1 MATSAISLSP
11 QRPSSSSLR
20 AALAKSTS
28 DGRLTPSASRNP
40 ISSRLYKILGTNYD
54 DPAIREALETLS
66 ELYSTPTSS
75 EDSRSGQTAKGKGV
89 DREQEIGRVP
99 TASKDADDLDALDAL
114 GTKATYKL
122 AGSVLGTGT
131 AVRARKSLRRDA
143 ELKLTQGTQQFLRA
157 FKEVD
162 KVNSTVLDFECT
174 KLNATKATRCPPK
187 TY

>member
-1 MATSAISLSP
+1 MATSAILLSP
-11 QRPSSSSLR
+11 QHPSPSSSR
-20 AALAKSTS
+20 TALAKSTS

-75 EDSRSGQTAKGKGV
+75 EDPRSGQTAKGKGV
-89 DREQEIGRVP
+89 DREQEIGR
-99 TASKDADDLDALDAL
+99 TTTSKDADDLDALDTL

-122 AGSVLGTGT
+122 GGGVLGTGT

-162 KVNSTVLDFECT
+162 KVNTTPCLRVYQVKCHES
-174 KLNATKATRCPPK
+174 N
-187 TY
+187 